1 MMGCAKIDVRF
12 CRIDV
17 AQQTL
22 SLQKPKSST
31 RRNRRRRRRRRRRC
45 RRDDGRRAM
54 MRW

>member
-1 MMGCAKIDVRF
+1 MIDVGF

-22 SLQKPKSST
+22 SLQKPKFST
-31 RRNRRRRRRRRRRC
+31 RRNRRRRRRRC